1 MVLDDAKITTPY
13 RISMTYP
20 LVEQN
25 TNLGLTILEC
35 RQAFSA
41 ASTYIIDCE
50 SWFVLLLNI
59 KTVLY
64 SSTTHTYLQDQ
75 HQTKWV
81 ITGSASKSK
90 ATSQARARWLVA
102 LSTA

>member
-41 ASTYIIDCE
+41 ASTYIIDCRNLVCTSSE
-50 SWFVLLLNI
+50 HQDCTSFIHNFTHIFKTNI
-59 KTVLY
+59 R
-64 SSTTHTYLQDQ
+64 QN
-75 HQTKWV
+75 
-81 ITGSASKSK
+81 G
-90 ATSQARARWLVA
+90 
-102 LSTA
+102 